1 MMFNSSQEPSDH
13 LANPKL
19 YKFCEVLEQEQAFLK
34 NREAAGDSSDSQSAD
49 QENFSICFSGGGIRS
64 AAFNLGVLQALAEK
78 KLLPKIDYLS
88 TVSGGGYIGSWFMA
102 LLHRNENLQ
111 EVQSLLK
118 PKIAFDDKG
127 ATNPS
132 NDGQAQASLEPGEP
146 QAIHHLRTH
155 SNYLAPK
162 VGIFSTDLWA
172 LWVIYLRNTFLNA
185 LVLGPLMLAITFL
198 LRYFR
203 FFQTTLGNG
212 SNQPAIQSLIG
223 IGCTLLA
230 SFLIFTSLSR
240 CRQGAKNG
248 RNANLETQLLDSFWL
263 PVLLFAVSTA
273 FIGSAVRY
281 YKDPNLSDP
290 QSSNWL
296 SKYLNPEEF
305 STYAP
310 WVFLAGALFQAIAF
324 NHRSFLTLCLK
335 VVDFKNNRLNREQ
348 PLRWILS
355 GLLSGGTLAILLY
368 SLAVYFPLLSD
379 EQSQEHR
386 DTFGKSQPTAQ
397 KVDSP
402 LDPKPESKTTYPA
415 KFMDTK
421 EDPSDDWWISL
432 LVSCLIPLAL
442 FSFSL
447 AQSFQIGI
455 LGSLENRE
463 VREKW
468 SFLQAYCSVAGLG
481 WLVAFVLG
489 IVVPDWIYGQL
500 RSEKYY
506 LTTSLGAV
514 WGTISWISVW
524 LAQSLWTGTKRKPI
538 LDAIVKLGPCA
549 ALALGFVVV
558 GLAAKTIIHDLF
570 GSWIDLFNGHLLLFL
585 FAGSLLIS
593 LTASRYVDVNVFSL
607 QEMYENRLVRAF
619 LGASQRERPHVDP
632 VTHIDPNDDL
642 KLRYVGF
649 DAQGNLRGPI
659 HLINNAINLCGTDQR
674 EYDERKADSF
684 VLSPLFCG
692 STQTGFRRTD
702 DGYAGELTLG
712 RAFSTSGAAVSPSM
726 GYYST
731 APVTALLTFCNLRL
745 GGWFPNPRSRYY
757 KEPNPTF
764 GWIQIVREIM
774 GFTDA
779 KEEFV
784 YLSDGG
790 HFDNLG
796 AYELVRRRTKKIYIC
811 DAGADPKGA
820 CHALALLIRKTRIDF
835 GVVVDIDVSKLARNQ
850 ETGMAEKQ
858 IAVGKIF
865 YPENADQ
872 PQESGEIVYLKLNL
886 TKEDSSDLLSYQIQN
901 PDFPHQSTLNQ
912 FYSESQFESYRYLGY
927 SVAQRGFSSANTS

>member
-1 MMFNSSQEPSDH
+1 MMFNSSEDPSNH

-19 YKFCEVLEQEQAFLK
+19 YEFCEVLEQEQAFLK
-34 NREAAGDSSDSQSAD
+34 NREAAGDSSGTQSVD

-78 KLLPKIDYLS
+78 RLLPKIDYLS

-102 LLHRNENLQ
+102 LLHRNENLE
-111 EVQSLLK
+111 EVQKLLK
-118 PKIAFDDKG
+118 PKIVFDEKDRTSPTK
-127 ATNPS
+127 
-132 NDGQAQASLEPGEP
+132 DGQAQASVEQGEP

-203 FFQTTLGNG
+203 FFQTTIGNEF
-212 SNQPAIQSLIG
+212 NLPAIQSIIG

-230 SFLIFTSLSR
+230 SLLIFTSLSR
-240 CRQGAKNG
+240 CRQGAKNT
-248 RNANLETQLLDSFWL
+248 RNTNLETSFLDSFWL

-281 YKDPNLSDP
+281 YKDANFSDP
-290 QSSNWL
+290 QSSYWL
-296 SKYLNPEEF
+296 SNYLNPEEF

-324 NHRSFLTLCLK
+324 NHRSFLTLFRKL
-335 VVDFKNNRLNREQ
+335 VDFKNNRLNREQ
-348 PLRWILS
+348 PLRWMLS

-379 EQSQEHR
+379 EESQKTR
-386 DTFGKSQPTAQ
+386 DTFSKSKPSAQ

-402 LDPKPESKTTYPA
+402 LDPKTESKSSSLA
-415 KFMDTK
+415 KITDSQ
-421 EDPSDDWWISL
+421 DPGDDWWISL
-432 LVSCLIPLAL
+432 LVGCLIPLAL

-506 LTTSLGAV
+506 LTSSLGAV
-514 WGTISWISVW
+514 WGTTSGIAIW

-538 LDAIVKLGPCA
+538 LDAIVKIGPYV

-558 GLAAKTIIHDLF
+558 GLVAKFIVHDLL
-570 GSWIDLFNGHLLLFL
+570 GSWISLFNGHLVIFFFL
-585 FAGSLLIS
+585 GSLLIS
-593 LTASRYVDVNVFSL
+593 LIASRYVDVNIFSL
-607 QEMYENRLVRAF
+607 QEMYENRLVSAF
-619 LGASQRERPHVDP
+619 LGASQRERTHIDP

-642 KLRYVGF
+642 KLCDVGF
-649 DAQGNLRGPI
+649 DSHGNLRGPI
-659 HLINNAINLCGTDQR
+659 HLINTAINLCGTDQR

-712 RAFSTSGAAVSPSM
+712 RAFSTSGAAVSPNM

-745 GGWFPNPRSRYY
+745 GGWFPNPRSRHF
-757 KEPNPTF
+757 KESNPKF

-779 KEEFV
+779 KEDFV

-811 DAGADPKGA
+811 DAGADPKST
-820 CHALALLIRKTRIDF
+820 CHELAMLIRNARIDF
-835 GVVVDIDVSKLARNQ
+835 SVAIDIDVSKLARNQ
-850 ETGMAEKQ
+850 ETGLSEKQ
-858 IAVGKIF
+858 IAFGKIF
-865 YPENADQ
+865 YPANGVQ
-872 PQESGEIVYLKLNL
+872 SQETGEIIYLKLNL
-886 TKEDSSDLLSYQIQN
+886 TKEDSTDLLSYQIRN
-901 PDFPHQSTLNQ
+901 PDFPHQSTVNQ

-927 SVAQRGFSSANTS
+927 SVAQRGFSMRPVG

>member
-1 MMFNSSQEPSDH
+1 MIFNSSEDPSDH

-34 NREAAGDSSDSQSAD
+34 NREVAGDSSDRQSAD

-102 LLHRNENLQ
+102 LLHRHENLE
-111 EVQSLLK
+111 EVQSFLK
-118 PKIAFDDKG
+118 PKIAFDKKG
-127 ATNPS
+127 ATRPS
-132 NDGQAQASLEPGEP
+132 NDGQAPVSLEHGEP

-203 FFQTTLGNG
+203 FYQTTLGTN
-212 SNQPAIQSLIG
+212 SNLPAIQSVIG
-223 IGCTLLA
+223 IGCILLA

-240 CRQGAKNG
+240 CRQGAKNT
-248 RNANLETQLLDSFWL
+248 RNTNLEIQFLDSFWL

-273 FIGSAVRY
+273 FIGSALRY
-281 YKDPNLSDP
+281 YKDANFSDP

-379 EQSQEHR
+379 EQSRKHP
-386 DTFGKSQPTAQ
+386 DTFCKSQPSAQ

-415 KFMDTK
+415 KVTDS
-421 EDPSDDWWISL
+421 EDPGDDWWMSL
-432 LVSCLIPLAL
+432 LVSSLIPMAL
-442 FSFSL
+442 FSFSI

-506 LTTSLGAV
+506 LPTSLGAV
-514 WGTISWISVW
+514 WGTISGISVW
-524 LAQSLWTGTKRKPI
+524 LAQSLWTGTKRKPN
-538 LDAIVKLGPCA
+538 LDVIVKLGPYV

-558 GLAAKTIIHDLF
+558 GLVAKFMIHDLF
-570 GSWIDLFNGHLLLFL
+570 GPWIDLFSGHLVLFL
-585 FAGSLLIS
+585 FVGSLLIS
-593 LTASRYVDVNVFSL
+593 LIASRYVDVNIFSL
-607 QEMYENRLVRAF
+607 QEMYENRLVSAF
-619 LGASQRERPHVDP
+619 LGASQRERTHIDP

-642 KLRYVGF
+642 KLRDVGF
-649 DAQGNLRGPI
+649 NAHGNLRGPI
-659 HLINNAINLCGTDQR
+659 HLINTAINLSGTDQR

-712 RAFSTSGAAVSPSM
+712 RAFSTSGAAVSPGM
-726 GYYST
+726 GYYTT

-745 GGWFPNPRSRYY
+745 GGWFPNPRSWYF
-757 KEPNPTF
+757 KEPNPKF

-796 AYELVRRRTKKIYIC
+796 AYELVRRRTKKIFIC

-820 CHALALLIRKTRIDF
+820 CHELALLIRKTRIDF
-835 GVVVDIDVSKLARNQ
+835 GVTIDIDVSKLARNQ
-850 ETGMAEKQ
+850 ETGMSEKQ
-858 IAVGKIF
+858 IAFGKIF
-865 YPENADQ
+865 YPANEAQ
-872 PQESGEIVYLKLNL
+872 SQEPGEIIYMKLNL
-886 TKEDSSDLLSYQIQN
+886 TKEDSSDLLSYQIRN

-927 SVAQRGFSSANTS
+927 SVAQRGFSSAKTS

>member
-1 MMFNSSQEPSDH
+1 MMFNSSKDPSDRH
-13 LANPKL
+13 KNPNP
-19 YKFCEVLEQEQAFLK
+19 YEFCEVLAQEQEFLK
-34 NREAAGDSSDSQSAD
+34 NRDAACDSSDRQSAD

-102 LLHRNENLQ
+102 LLHRNESLE
-111 EVQSLLK
+111 EVQKLLK
-118 PKIAFDDKG
+118 PKIVFDDKDR
-127 ATNPS
+127 TSPTK
-132 NDGQAQASLEPGEP
+132 DGQAQASVEQGEP

-172 LWVIYLRNTFLNA
+172 LWVIYLRNTFLNT

-203 FFQTTLGNG
+203 FFQTTIGNEF
-212 SNQPAIQSLIG
+212 NLPAIQSIIG

-230 SFLIFTSLSR
+230 SLLIFTSLSR
-240 CRQGAKNG
+240 CRQGAKNT
-248 RNANLETQLLDSFWL
+248 RNTNLEIQFLDSFWL

-273 FIGSAVRY
+273 FIGSAVRF
-281 YKDPNLSDP
+281 YKDADFDDSQPSQWP
-290 QSSNWL
+290 

-324 NHRSFLTLCLK
+324 NHRSFLTLFRKL
-335 VVDFKNNRLNREQ
+335 VDFKNNRLNREQ
-348 PLRWILS
+348 PLRWIFS
-355 GLLSGGTLAILLY
+355 GMLSGGTLAILLY

-379 EQSQEHR
+379 EESQKTR
-386 DTFGKSQPTAQ
+386 DTFSKSKPSAQ

-402 LDPKPESKTTYPA
+402 LDPKTESNSSYLA
-415 KFMDTK
+415 KITDSQ
-421 EDPSDDWWISL
+421 DPGDDWWISL
-432 LVSCLIPLAL
+432 LVGCLIPLAL

-489 IVVPDWIYGQL
+489 VVVPDWIYGQL

-506 LTTSLGAV
+506 LTSSLGAV
-514 WGTISWISVW
+514 WGTTSGIAIW

-538 LDAIVKLGPCA
+538 LDAIVKLGPYV

-558 GLAAKTIIHDLF
+558 GLVAKFIVHDLL
-570 GSWIDLFNGHLLLFL
+570 GSWISLFNGHLVIFFFL
-585 FAGSLLIS
+585 GSLLIS
-593 LTASRYVDVNVFSL
+593 LIASRYVDVNIFSL
-607 QEMYENRLVRAF
+607 QEMYENRLVSAF
-619 LGASQRERPHVDP
+619 LGASQRERTHIDP

-642 KLRYVGF
+642 KLCDVGF
-649 DAQGNLRGPI
+649 DSHGNLRGPI
-659 HLINNAINLCGTDQR
+659 HLINTAINLCGTDQR

-712 RAFSTSGAAVSPSM
+712 RAFSTSGAAVSPNM

-745 GGWFPNPRSRYY
+745 GGWFPNPRSRHF
-757 KEPNPTF
+757 KESNPKF

-779 KEEFV
+779 KEDFV

-811 DAGADPKGA
+811 DAGADPKST
-820 CHALALLIRKTRIDF
+820 CHELAMLIRNARIDF
-835 GVVVDIDVSKLARNQ
+835 SVAIDIDVSKLARNQ
-850 ETGMAEKQ
+850 ETGMSEKQ
-858 IAVGKIF
+858 IAFGKIF
-865 YPENADQ
+865 YPANGVQ
-872 PQESGEIVYLKLNL
+872 SQETGEIIYLKLNL
-886 TKEDSSDLLSYQIQN
+886 TKEDSTDLLSYQIRN
-901 PDFPHQSTLNQ
+901 PDFPHQSTVNQ

-927 SVAQRGFSSANTS
+927 SVAQRGFSMRPVG

>member
-1 MMFNSSQEPSDH
+1 V
-13 LANPKL
+13 
-19 YKFCEVLEQEQAFLK
+19 C
-34 NREAAGDSSDSQSAD
+34 SSD
-49 QENFSICFSGGGIRS
+49 
-64 AAFNLGVLQALAEK
+64 L
-78 KLLPKIDYLS
+78 
-88 TVSGGGYIGSWFMA
+88 VSGGGYIGSWFMA
-102 LLHRNENLQ
+102 LLHRNENLE
-111 EVQSLLK
+111 EVQKLLK
-118 PKIAFDDKG
+118 PKIVFDEKDRTSPTK
-127 ATNPS
+127 
-132 NDGQAQASLEPGEP
+132 DGQAQASVEQGEP

-203 FFQTTLGNG
+203 FFQTTIGNEF
-212 SNQPAIQSLIG
+212 NLPAIQSIIG

-230 SFLIFTSLSR
+230 SLLIFTSLSR
-240 CRQGAKNG
+240 CRQGAKNT
-248 RNANLETQLLDSFWL
+248 RNTNLEIQFLDSFWL

-273 FIGSAVRY
+273 FIGSAVRF
-281 YKDPNLSDP
+281 YKDANFSDSQP
-290 QSSNWL
+290 SQWP
-296 SKYLNPEEF
+296 SKHLNPEEF

-324 NHRSFLTLCLK
+324 NHRSFLTLFRKL
-335 VVDFKNNRLNREQ
+335 VDFKNNRLNREQ
-348 PLRWILS
+348 PLRWIFS
-355 GLLSGGTLAILLY
+355 GMLSGGTLAILLY

-379 EQSQEHR
+379 EESQKTR
-386 DTFGKSQPTAQ
+386 DTFSKSKPSAQ

-402 LDPKPESKTTYPA
+402 LDTKTESKSSSLA
-415 KFMDTK
+415 KITDSK
-421 EDPSDDWWISL
+421 DPGDDWWISL
-432 LVSCLIPLAL
+432 LVGCLIPLAL

-489 IVVPDWIYGQL
+489 VVVPDWIYGQL
-500 RSEKYY
+500 SSEKYY
-506 LTTSLGAV
+506 LPTGLGAV
-514 WGTISWISVW
+514 WGTTSGIAIW

-538 LDAIVKLGPCA
+538 LDAIVKLGPYV

-558 GLAAKTIIHDLF
+558 GLVAKFIIHDLF
-570 GSWIDLFNGHLLLFL
+570 DSWIDLVTGHLVLVL

-593 LTASRYVDVNVFSL
+593 LIASRYVDVNIFSL
-607 QEMYENRLVRAF
+607 QEMYENRLVSAF

-642 KLRYVGF
+642 KLCDVGF
-649 DAQGNLRGPI
+649 DSHGNLRGPI
-659 HLINNAINLCGTDQR
+659 HLINTAINLCGTDQR
-674 EYDERKADSF
+674 EYDERKANCF

-692 STQTGFRRTD
+692 STQTGFRRTN

-712 RAFSTSGAAVSPSM
+712 RAFSTSGAAVSPGM

-745 GGWFPNPRSRYY
+745 GGWFPNPRSRHF
-757 KEPNPTF
+757 KEPNPKF

-779 KEEFV
+779 KEDFV

-811 DAGADPKGA
+811 DAGADPKST
-820 CHALALLIRKTRIDF
+820 CHELAMLIRNARIDF
-835 GVVVDIDVSKLARNQ
+835 GVAIKIDVSKLARNQ

-858 IAVGKIF
+858 IAVGQIL
-865 YPENADQ
+865 YPANGDQ
-872 PQESGEIVYLKLNL
+872 PQEPGEIIYLKLNL
-886 TKEDSSDLLSYQIQN
+886 TKEDSSDLLSYQIRN
-901 PDFPHQSTLNQ
+901 PDFPHQSTLDQ

-927 SVAQRGFSSANTS
+927 SVAQRGFSMRPVG

>member
-1 MMFNSSQEPSDH
+1 MFNSSEDPSNH

-19 YKFCEVLEQEQAFLK
+19 YEFCEVLEQEQAFLK
-34 NREAAGDSSDSQSAD
+34 NREAAGDSSGTQSVD

-102 LLHRNENLQ
+102 LLHRNESLE
-111 EVQSLLK
+111 EVQKLLK
-118 PKIAFDDKG
+118 PKIVFDDKDR
-127 ATNPS
+127 TSPTK
-132 NDGQAQASLEPGEP
+132 DGQAQASVEQGEP

-185 LVLGPLMLAITFL
+185 LVLGPLMLAIAFL

-203 FFQTTLGNG
+203 FFQTTIGNE
-212 SNQPAIQSLIG
+212 SNLPAIQSIIG

-230 SFLIFTSLSR
+230 SLLIFTSLSR
-240 CRQGAKNG
+240 CRQGAKNT
-248 RNANLETQLLDSFWL
+248 RNTNLEIQFLDSFWL

-273 FIGSAVRY
+273 FIGSAVRF
-281 YKDPNLSDP
+281 YKDANFSDSQP
-290 QSSNWL
+290 SQWP

-324 NHRSFLTLCLK
+324 NHRSFLTLFRKL
-335 VVDFKNNRLNREQ
+335 VDFKNNRLNREQ
-348 PLRWILS
+348 PLRWIFS
-355 GLLSGGTLAILLY
+355 GMLSGGTLAILLY

-379 EQSQEHR
+379 EESQKTR
-386 DTFGKSQPTAQ
+386 DTFSKSKPSAQ

-402 LDPKPESKTTYPA
+402 LDPKTESNSSSLA
-415 KFMDTK
+415 KITDSQ
-421 EDPSDDWWISL
+421 DPGDDWWISL
-432 LVSCLIPLAL
+432 LVGCLIPLAL

-489 IVVPDWIYGQL
+489 VVVPDWIYGQL

-506 LTTSLGAV
+506 LTSSLGAV
-514 WGTISWISVW
+514 WGTTSGIAIW

-538 LDAIVKLGPCA
+538 LDAIVKLGPYV

-558 GLAAKTIIHDLF
+558 GLVAKFIVHDLL
-570 GSWIDLFNGHLLLFL
+570 GSWISLFNGHLVIFFFL
-585 FAGSLLIS
+585 GSLLIS
-593 LTASRYVDVNVFSL
+593 LIASRYVDVNIFSL
-607 QEMYENRLVRAF
+607 QEMYENRLVSAF
-619 LGASQRERPHVDP
+619 LGASQRERTHIDP

-642 KLRYVGF
+642 KLCDVGF
-649 DAQGNLRGPI
+649 DSHGNLRGPI
-659 HLINNAINLCGTDQR
+659 HLINTAINLCGTDQR

-712 RAFSTSGAAVSPSM
+712 RAFSTSGAAVSPNM

-745 GGWFPNPRSRYY
+745 GGWFPNPRSRHF
-757 KEPNPTF
+757 KESNPKF

-779 KEEFV
+779 KEDFV

-811 DAGADPKGA
+811 DAGADPKST
-820 CHALALLIRKTRIDF
+820 CHELAMLIRNARIDF
-835 GVVVDIDVSKLARNQ
+835 SVAIDIDVSKLARNQ
-850 ETGMAEKQ
+850 ETGMSEKQ
-858 IAVGKIF
+858 IAFGKIF
-865 YPENADQ
+865 YPANGVQ
-872 PQESGEIVYLKLNL
+872 SQETGEIIYLKLNL
-886 TKEDSSDLLSYQIQN
+886 TKEDSTDLLSYQIRN
-901 PDFPHQSTLNQ
+901 PDFPHQSTVNQ

-927 SVAQRGFSSANTS
+927 SVAQRGFSMRPVG

>member
-1 MMFNSSQEPSDH
+1 MMFNSSEDPSNH

-19 YKFCEVLEQEQAFLK
+19 YEFCEVLEQEQAFLK
-34 NREAAGDSSDSQSAD
+34 NREAAGDSSGTQSVD

-78 KLLPKIDYLS
+78 RLLPKIDYLS

-102 LLHRNENLQ
+102 LLHRNENLE
-111 EVQSLLK
+111 EVQKLLK
-118 PKIAFDDKG
+118 PKIVFDEKDRTSPTK
-127 ATNPS
+127 
-132 NDGQAQASLEPGEP
+132 DGQAQASVEQGEP

-203 FFQTTLGNG
+203 FFQTTIGNEF
-212 SNQPAIQSLIG
+212 NLPAIQSIIG

-230 SFLIFTSLSR
+230 SLLIFTSLSR
-240 CRQGAKNG
+240 CRQGAKNT
-248 RNANLETQLLDSFWL
+248 RNTNLEIQFLDSFWL

-273 FIGSAVRY
+273 FIGSAVRF
-281 YKDPNLSDP
+281 YKDADFDDSQPS
-290 QSSNWL
+290 QSP

-324 NHRSFLTLCLK
+324 NHRSFLTLFRKL
-335 VVDFKNNRLNREQ
+335 VDFKNNRLNREQ
-348 PLRWILS
+348 PLRWIFS
-355 GLLSGGTLAILLY
+355 GMLSGGTLAILLY

-379 EQSQEHR
+379 EESQKTR
-386 DTFGKSQPTAQ
+386 DTFSKSKPSAQ

-402 LDPKPESKTTYPA
+402 LDPKTESKSSSLA
-415 KFMDTK
+415 KITDSQ
-421 EDPSDDWWISL
+421 DPGDDWWISL
-432 LVSCLIPLAL
+432 LVGCLIPLAL

-489 IVVPDWIYGQL
+489 VVVPDWIYGQL

-506 LTTSLGAV
+506 LTSSLGAV
-514 WGTISWISVW
+514 WGTTSGIAIW

-538 LDAIVKLGPCA
+538 LDAIVKLGPYV

-558 GLAAKTIIHDLF
+558 GLVAKFIVHDLL
-570 GSWIDLFNGHLLLFL
+570 GSWISLFNGHLVIFFFL
-585 FAGSLLIS
+585 GSLLIS
-593 LTASRYVDVNVFSL
+593 LIASRYVDVNIFSL
-607 QEMYENRLVRAF
+607 QEMYENRLVSAF
-619 LGASQRERPHVDP
+619 LGASQRERTHIDP

-642 KLRYVGF
+642 KLCDVGF
-649 DAQGNLRGPI
+649 DSHGNLRGPI
-659 HLINNAINLCGTDQR
+659 HLINTAINLCGTDQR

-712 RAFSTSGAAVSPSM
+712 RAFSTSGAAVSPNM

-745 GGWFPNPRSRYY
+745 GGWFPNPRSRHF
-757 KEPNPTF
+757 KESNPKF

-779 KEEFV
+779 KEDFV

-811 DAGADPKGA
+811 DAGADPKST
-820 CHALALLIRKTRIDF
+820 CHELAMLIRNARIDF
-835 GVVVDIDVSKLARNQ
+835 SVAIDIDVSKLARNQ
-850 ETGMAEKQ
+850 ETGLSEKQ
-858 IAVGKIF
+858 IAFGKIF
-865 YPENADQ
+865 YPANGVQ
-872 PQESGEIVYLKLNL
+872 SQETGEIIYLKLNL
-886 TKEDSSDLLSYQIQN
+886 TKEDSTDLLSYQIRN
-901 PDFPHQSTLNQ
+901 PDFPHQSTVNQ

-927 SVAQRGFSSANTS
+927 SVAQRGFSMRPVG